1 MLSGNI
7 MKLESNQIKML
18 AHHNMNR
25 KHWIRVRV
33 AALETLT
40 ALSVSPLLPEEGGG
54 DQYRRGVGRQRRGQ
68 RTEGDTPRREERGAR
83 CAAKVPGV
91 IDVMTVYPSCC
102 VATA

>member
-1 MLSGNI
+1 

-40 ALSVSPLLPEEGGG
+40 ALSVSPLLPEEGGVIST
-54 DQYRRGVGRQRRGQ
+54 GVVLAGSAEARGQ
-68 RTEGDTPRREERGAR
+68 KETHRDEKREVLGVRPRFL
-83 CAAKVPGV
+83 V
-91 IDVMTVYPSCC
+91 
-102 VATA
+102 